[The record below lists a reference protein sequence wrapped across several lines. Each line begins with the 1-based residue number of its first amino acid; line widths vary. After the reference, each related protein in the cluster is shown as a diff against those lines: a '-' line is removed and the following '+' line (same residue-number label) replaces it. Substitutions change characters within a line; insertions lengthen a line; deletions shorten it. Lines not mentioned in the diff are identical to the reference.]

1 MSRPNQKLLR
11 ETMLTI
17 AALNFNAE
25 ALHRFRRAAFGLDA
39 EDRIEVAERISAGF
53 PQLRQRQ
60 RAAQASKQRSTRRR
74 RLVPA

>member
-1 MSRPNQKLLR
+1 MSRTNQKLLR

-25 ALHRFRRAAFGLDA
+25 ALHRFRRAAFGLDS

-53 PQLRQRQ
+53 PTRQR
-60 RAAQASKQRSTRRR
+60 RGTQATKKRTLRR
-74 RLVPA
+74 RLVQA